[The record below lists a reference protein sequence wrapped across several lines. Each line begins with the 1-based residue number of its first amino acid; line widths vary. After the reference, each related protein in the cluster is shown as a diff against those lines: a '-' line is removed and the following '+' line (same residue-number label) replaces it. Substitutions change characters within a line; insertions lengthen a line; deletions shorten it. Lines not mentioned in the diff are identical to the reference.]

1 MNWRG
6 RPLTSHEVVVQLIAA
21 TTTKQGLRV
30 HAEPDTG
37 VYPDKIAV
45 SDASMAEI
53 DLRPHEWHGEW
64 NYTIRPRPALT
75 ISPDP

>member
-1 MNWRG
+1 MDQKATPPGLYDRDLER
-6 RPLTSHEVVVQLIAA
+6 RPANFVPLSPLSFLARAA
-21 TTTKQGLRV
+21 L
-30 HAEPDTG
+30 